1 MKKIAINKKA
11 RFDYEI
17 LEKFEAGLVLKG
29 YEAKSIKTGH
39 ISLKGAFVA
48 AQGNE
53 LFLINASIPLASFS
67 ANVKDYDPTASR
79 KLLLNK
85 KEITYLTGKKQ
96 QEGLTIVPLSVYNKK
111 GRIKLEIA
119 LARGKKKQDKRQ
131 TIKKRET
138 ERDMRRLMKEKVV
151 K

>member
-1 MKKIAINKKA
+1 MKKIAINKRA

-39 ISLKGAFVA
+39 ISLKGAFVTT
-48 AQGNE
+48 QGNE
-53 LFLINASIPLASFS
+53 LFLVNASVPLAYFS
-67 ANVKDYDPTASR
+67 ANVKDYDPTGPR

-85 KEITYLTGKKQ
+85 KEIAYLREKRQ
-96 QEGLTIVPLSVYNKK
+96 REGLTIVPLSVYNKK

-131 TIKKRET
+131 TIKKREA
-138 ERDMRRLMKEKVV
+138 ERDIRRLMKRKTV